1 MAEYTRPA
9 LGQEVPLGTLYDA
22 RLDQF
27 LSGPS
32 LPRNPPRC
40 SILETPC
47 PNAIQNEISVSLGA
61 SRAARFQGMG
71 VDDNL
76 AASVLSGL
84 VEPKGSATFLNDGT
98 LDKEFLYG
106 AVHHVYNTCEERLN
120 LCEPRFPD
128 AAHVGDSR
136 STHVVVGIKWG
147 IQNIMTM
154 KLCITNPSERT
165 ALEASFHR
173 DMVEFTDIARSLP
186 SLNFNDNS
194 ASNRLKQKYE
204 LKLYTDRQRDGGIPK
219 GTLSIMC
226 RFVQLGPEHIRGH
239 DGKRHAI
246 SYTLLPIH
254 ILRQLLSGT
263 VPVPNSILGFRPVVQ
278 THLFMELF
286 DEFNDGEEKLDEYRH
301 FLQGKKQYV
310 SRAHIDHL
318 KYTITSLKTAHESM
332 KASFS
337 KAVAS
342 IRGGTAGENCLQELL
357 GGFTPV
363 SFTSFVN
370 EQTDKINF
378 IDEAVGSG
386 ATYIGFNGLSPDSVT
401 LAHPEPPPYAFHFNN
416 YVVRSSRS
424 WADQR
429 VSLLE
434 FLWVPDR
441 RSQVYL
447 VDFDAFPAYG
457 HLQSAQLIQMQRH
470 NAQMAQPTE
479 PRETSIPVKPA
490 PRDEAAPCAT
500 RKCIAQYDENALH
513 TFNTA
518 KPTWRQLVKI
528 PCPGRYCGSRL
539 NCVWT
544 CAICDIPIKFAFTQE
559 YIYCHCGRA
568 FFNKWRFKCNDEDH
582 GQSFVRYRSRDLRR
596 LLTRM
601 DREIY
606 RNILVLGETGVGKST
621 FINAFHNYLVFES
634 FENAKEASEHNL
646 EFSVPCSFSVNY
658 PDPSTPY
665 GEFKL
670 GVKAMILNEMVTM
683 ATLRRRKRIG
693 DTRGPEQDK
702 INMRGILDALVKYQ
716 EVHGILI
723 LLKTDQSRLTAT
735 FTFCFEELLSH
746 IHRSAVANIA
756 FGFTHAR
763 NSNYIPGESLVPLN
777 RLLTEHTDVN
787 FTLNPS
793 TAYCFDAE
801 SFRYLAAHHQGVK
814 VGDDTVY
821 HESWD
826 KSREATLSFLDHI
839 DSLKPHDVNQ
849 MLGMD
854 EVRQVISQLIIPM
867 VDVSQEIAKN
877 LDVLKEKVKELK
889 DTQLTGD
896 ELRERLHIERIKLDS
911 KKLDKPR
918 TVCTHPSCCDL
929 KRDVDGEVVTLY
941 RTICHEDC
949 RLPGVT
955 GDCVGDRGLIDCRAF
970 KHDPDRSCSTC
981 RHPWR
986 QHMHSFYILKEV
998 RVQIKDKEIER
1009 RLKQNMSDVALRKQV
1024 ICNIQ
1029 QYQEEYQ
1036 HERNQLRKA
1045 TARFVTYL
1053 KENAILPINDATE
1066 KYYNQLI
1073 KNEEDKI
1080 QLGKE
1085 RKYNVDKNKKKLKSL
1100 EHDRRKYLEL
1110 IDTIK
1115 NNKHIPR
1122 GSGEELLTREDISEQ
1137 IIELYNLKHFGSSL
1151 KNLKEVITSSK
1162 RDAHREDLPFRR
1174 RSSSLNAENGSSGSD
1189 EGIGGKEKSVRQT
1202 TSQGFSN
1209 WFSRLSRQSS
1219 GRGQ

>member
-1 MAEYTRPA
+1 
-9 LGQEVPLGTLYDA
+9 
-22 RLDQF
+22 
-27 LSGPS
+27 
-32 LPRNPPRC
+32 
-40 SILETPC
+40 
-47 PNAIQNEISVSLGA
+47 
-61 SRAARFQGMG
+61 MG

-106 AVHHVYNTCEERLN
+106 AVHYVHNTCEERLN
-120 LCEPRFPD
+120 LVEPRFLD
-128 AAHVGDSR
+128 AAHLGDSR

-147 IQNIMTM
+147 IQSIMTM
-154 KLCITNPSERT
+154 KRCITKPSERIG
-165 ALEASFHR
+165 LEAFFNR
-173 DMVEFTDIARSLP
+173 DMRELTDIARSLP

-194 ASNRLKQKYE
+194 ASKRLKLEYE
-204 LKLYTDRQRDGGIPK
+204 LKLYTDRQRDGGILQAS
-219 GTLSIMC
+219 LSIMC
-226 RFVQLGPEHIRGH
+226 RFVQLGPAQILGH
-239 DGKRHAI
+239 DGKGHAI

-254 ILRQLLSGT
+254 RLHQLLSGT
-263 VPVPNSILGFRPVVQ
+263 IPTPNSILGFQPVVQ
-278 THLFMELF
+278 THLFMDLF
-286 DEFNDGEEKLDEYRH
+286 DEFNDSEEKLDEYRY

-310 SRAHIDHL
+310 ARAHIDHL
-318 KYTITSLKTAHESM
+318 EDTITSLETTHENM

-337 KAVAS
+337 KAVVS

-357 GGFTPV
+357 GGFTLV
-363 SFTSFVN
+363 SFTSIVD
-370 EQTDKINF
+370 EQTDRIKF

-386 ATYIGFNGLSPDSVT
+386 ATYIGFNGLSPDNVT

-416 YVVRSSRS
+416 YVVRSSKS
-424 WADQR
+424 WTEQR
-429 VSLLE
+429 TSLME
-434 FLWVPDR
+434 FLWLPDR

-447 VDFDAFPAYG
+447 VDFDAYPAYG
-457 HLQSAQLIQMQRH
+457 HLGSAQLIQMQRH
-470 NAQMAQPTE
+470 NAQMSQPTE
-479 PRETSIPVKPA
+479 PREKSIPIKPA
-490 PRDEAAPCAT
+490 PRNKAAPCPT
-500 RKCIAQYDENALH
+500 RKCIAQYDENYLR
-513 TFNTA
+513 TSTTTR
-518 KPTWRQLVKI
+518 PTERQLVKI
-528 PCPGRYCGSRL
+528 PCPGRYCDSRL
-539 NCVWT
+539 DCAWT
-544 CAICDIPIKFAFTQE
+544 CAICDTPIKFSFTSE

-568 FFNKWRFKCNDEDH
+568 FFKKWSFKCNDESH
-582 GQSFVRYRSRDLRR
+582 GQSFVRYCSRDLRR

-601 DREIY
+601 DRVMY

-621 FINAFHNYLVFES
+621 FINAFHNYLVFDS
-634 FENAKEASEHNL
+634 FDNAKEASGNDL
-646 EFSVPCSFSVNY
+646 EFAVASSFSFNY
-658 PDPSTPY
+658 PDPLNPY
-665 GEFKL
+665 DEFKSVRIQV
-670 GVKAMILNEMVTM
+670 GCQDNDTERDGNDGDS
-683 ATLRRRKRIG
+683 ATQRTSAYPMRYRNTTYRLIDTPGIG

-702 INMRGILDALVKYQ
+702 INMRGILDALGKYQ

-723 LLKTDQSRLTAT
+723 LLKTDQSRLAAT

-763 NSNYIPGESLVPLN
+763 NSNYLPGQSLGPLN
-777 RLLTEHTDVN
+777 RLLTKHTDFN

-801 SFRYLAAHHQGVK
+801 SFRYLAAHRQGVK
-814 VGDDTVY
+814 LGDDRVY
-821 HESWD
+821 RESWD
-826 KSREATLSFLDHI
+826 KSREATLSFLGHI
-839 DSLKPHDVNQ
+839 DSLKPHNVSKMID
-849 MLGMD
+849 MD
-854 EVRQVISQLIIPM
+854 EVRQVISQLVIPM

-877 LDVLKEKVKELK
+877 LDVLKEKAKELK

-896 ELRERLHIERIKLDS
+896 KLRERLHIERIKLDS

-929 KRDVDGEVVTLY
+929 KRDIDGEVTTLY
-941 RTICHEDC
+941 RTICHDSC

-970 KHDPDRSCSTC
+970 KYNPDRSCSHC
-981 RHPWR
+981 HHPWR
-986 QHMHSFYILKEV
+986 QHMHSFYILDEV
-998 RVQIKDKEIER
+998 RVQIKDKEVEH

-1024 ICNIQ
+1024 ICDIQ

-1036 HERNQLRKA
+1036 HERNQLQRA

-1066 KYYNQLI
+1066 DYYNQLI
-1073 KNEEDKI
+1073 RGEENKI

-1100 EHDRRKYLEL
+1100 QHDRRKYLEL

-1115 NNKHIPR
+1115 NSTHTPR

-1137 IIELYNLKHFGSSL
+1137 ISELYNLKHFGSSL

-1174 RSSSLNAENGSSGSD
+1174 RSSSLNAEIGSSGSD
-1189 EGIGGKEKSVRQT
+1189 EDIRGKEKSVRRT
-1202 TSQGFSN
+1202 TSQGFIS
-1209 WFSRLSRQSS
+1209 WFSRLSRQNS
-1219 GRGQ
+1219 GQGQQTR